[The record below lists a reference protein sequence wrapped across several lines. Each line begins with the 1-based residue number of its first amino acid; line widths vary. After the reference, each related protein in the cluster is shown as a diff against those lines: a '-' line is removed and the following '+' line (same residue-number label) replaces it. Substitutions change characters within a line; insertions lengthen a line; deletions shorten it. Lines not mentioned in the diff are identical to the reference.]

1 MVSGMRNDEIET
13 RTEMGFFPSINI
25 ETEPT
30 ELPGFLPHASAAR
43 AYSGDHDTVT
53 EARGI

>member
-53 EARGI
+53 EGRGI